1 MNEQALKDF
10 LNKTFFMLRISK
22 GPTVM
27 QMHTTE
33 CNGADNGVTP
43 MPVLSRG
50 LS

>member
-10 LNKTFFMLRISK
+10 LNKTFLCCVYLRV
-22 GPTVM
+22 PTVM